1 MKNENNI
8 TYEIFINNI
17 QFTCVLLEKT
27 KMENNIPNIIGL
39 SDLEFIEKKTSDD
52 ITTIK
57 MYYRLKN
64 ITKIK
69 IYLNEKIVIE
79 DNYPLSMTLKRLR
92 QLLINK
98 ICDNFNFTYN
108 GSIIQRQEENLF
120 SLKYVIKKD
129 SLYLL
134 SNLTHNY
141 FIEDKLKN
149 DKDNDLKNDKEL
161 KNNLND
167 SEYHE
172 IISSNEEN
180 KNTNTNK
187 NELINNEINDKN
199 KTKNGNDNNINNEC
213 EYKIINNNEEKCK
226 INISPEMTLTYL
238 REKIYKL
245 IPRRQ
250 YF

>member
-108 GSIIQRQEENLF
+108 GSIIQRTRRKFIF
-120 SLKYVIKKD
+120 S
-129 SLYLL
+129 
-134 SNLTHNY
+134 
-141 FIEDKLKN
+141 
-149 DKDNDLKNDKEL
+149 
-161 KNNLND
+161 
-167 SEYHE
+167 
-172 IISSNEEN
+172 
-180 KNTNTNK
+180 
-187 NELINNEINDKN
+187 
-199 KTKNGNDNNINNEC
+199 
-213 EYKIINNNEEKCK
+213 
-226 INISPEMTLTYL
+226 
-238 REKIYKL
+238 
-245 IPRRQ
+245 
-250 YF
+250 